1 MQYQAG
7 AKRPN
12 YLLPK
17 GEYSAKILEAEEKTS
32 KVKPDGGGGNPMLVL
47 KLEVYNEDHTKFV
60 NDYIVTGG
68 AHPQD
73 WKIGHLI
80 AACGLPDSGSIS
92 PADIVERYVR
102 VKVKVKPAKGDYQE
116 DNAIDDY
123 LEKQAGDVTQAETRA
138 SNLPPSIKSAI
149 GGGASDSEP
158 PFAPH
163 DKWSWG

>member
-12 YLLPK
+12 FLLPK
-17 GEYSAKILEAEEKTS
+17 GEYSAKIVEAEEKHS
-32 KVKPDGGGGNPMLVL
+32 KAGNPMLVV
-47 KLEVYNEDHTKFV
+47 KMEVYNEDRHKFV
-60 NDYIVTGG
+60 TDYIVTGG
-68 AHPQD
+68 ENPQD
-73 WKIGHLI
+73 WKMGHLV
-80 AACGLPDSGSIS
+80 AACGLPDGGTLNCS
-92 PADIVERYVR
+92 DIIDRYVR

-149 GGGASDSEP
+149 GGGASDQDP
-158 PFAPH
+158 PFSPH